1 MSIKLLPA
9 SANPVDP
16 SQASHVSASLVPLIP
31 RAVTNQA
38 RQSSLI
44 ASGDTFSWSPSTRQD
59 EANWIDGTFVEDS
72 QSGATNSVGEYV
84 SGLARS
90 YFVASTA
97 IAQYLFYSTAPAG
110 WNGQLIDV
118 YA

>member
-1 MSIKLLPA
+1 MCRPASCLLFRERSPTRPAKVVLLPPA
-9 SANPVDP
+9 
-16 SQASHVSASLVPLIP
+16 
-31 RAVTNQA
+31 
-38 RQSSLI
+38 
-44 ASGDTFSWSPSTRQD
+44 DTFSWSPSTRQD